1 MELEISMKTT
11 FEKVRKFIYR
21 NAKPLD
27 LARWRYHFEDGS
39 KEAVLSALSTY
50 QNKDGGFGY
59 ALEADSFNP
68 NSSPIQTW
76 VATEILREI
85 DFTDKEHP
93 VIKGIL
99 NYLSCGSDFDTERRQ
114 WLNTVPSNN
123 DYPCATWWKDKED
136 EREFKYNPTACLVGF
151 VLKYGDRNSDFY
163 QLSCEIAK
171 DAYNYF
177 MEQIPYHEEHVTLC
191 FVRFYQYCKGADL
204 HLIDMNE
211 FREKLIE
218 QVNSEICRD
227 VERWNTEYV
236 MKPSFYIDSKESI
249 FYPYNQEIVNR
260 ECDYL
265 INCQCEDGSYPI
277 TWQWWTDYKEFE
289 VAKNWWKADFCIKN
303 MIFLREFWREESEK

>member
-1 MELEISMKTT
+1 MKAT
-11 FEKVRKFIYR
+11 FEKARKFIYR
-21 NAKPLD
+21 NARPLD
-27 LARWRYHFEDGS
+27 LARWQYHFEDGS

-123 DYPCATWWKDKED
+123 DYPHATWWKDKED
-136 EREFKYNPTACLVGF
+136 EREFKYNPTACLAGF
-151 VLKYGDRNSDFY
+151 VLKYGDRDSDFY
-163 QLSCEIAK
+163 QLACAIAK

-177 MEQIPYHEEHVTLC
+177 IAQIPYHEEHVTLC
-191 FVRFYQYCKGADL
+191 FVRFYQYCKEADL

-289 VAKNWWKADFCIKN
+289 IAKNWWKDDFCIKN